1 MTTDNNE
8 KNTRPGRVEYVYD
21 DNDTRGRADVP
32 QIMRNIF
39 GVFMILIYVGMG
51 VALFFNAFQFAP
63 QFSWVRYV
71 GGTLFI
77 IYGFWRA
84 YRQVKGMY

>member
-8 KNTRPGRVEYVYD
+8 KNTRPSRVEYTYD
-21 DNDTRGRADVP
+21 DNDYRGRADVP

-51 VALFFNAFQFAP
+51 VALFLNLFQFDP
-63 QFSWVRYV
+63 RFDWVRYV

-77 IYGFWRA
+77 IYGFWRG